1 MEALEEILL
10 ALLEFGK
17 HPYIQAFGVVL
28 VSLVLAKLAD
38 WILTRGLTRLT
49 QKTPTELDDQML
61 KMVHKPIFYSVWLA
75 GLAVALTLIEPR
87 EPFGFIAFGLI
98 KTLVVLLWLALG
110 IRLVLLILDWMTQ
123 QPERFH
129 LVQPDTQPLFDI
141 AARVILVGGAIY
153 FLLISWNVDVTAW
166 LASAGILGIAVGFAA
181 KDTLANLFAGVFIL
195 ADAPY
200 KIGDFIVLDGGERGR
215 VTKIGI
221 RSTRILTRDDV
232 EITIPNA
239 TIANSKIINESG
251 GPHVKYRNRISVGVA
266 YGSDVDLVREVLLGV
281 AQAAVEAGD
290 LSQDPEPRVRFRG
303 FGDSALLFDLLY
315 WIEDPVLRGR
325 VQDLLNTSVYKAL
338 AKAGLEIPYPKR
350 DVYVRE
356 MPRSSDQ

>member
-1 MEALEEILL
+1 MEALEETLL
-10 ALLEFGK
+10 VLGK
-17 HPYIQAFGVVL
+17 NPYIQAFAVVL
-28 VSLVLAKLAD
+28 VSLVLAKLTD
-38 WILTRGLTRLT
+38 WLLTRGLTRLT

-75 GLAVALTLIEPR
+75 GLAVALTLVKLR
-87 EPFGFIAFGLI
+87 EPFDFIGFGLI

-110 IRLVLLILDWMTQ
+110 IRLILLVLDWMTQ
-123 QPERFH
+123 QPDRFN
-129 LVQPDTQPLFDI
+129 LVQPDTKPLFDI
-141 AARVILVGGAIY
+141 GARVILVGGAIY
-153 FLLISWNVDVTAW
+153 FVLISWNVDVTAW
-166 LASAGILGIAVGFAA
+166 LASAGIIGIAVGFAA

-221 RSTRILTRDDV
+221 RTTRILTRDDV

-239 TIANSKIINESG
+239 TIANSKISNESG

-281 AQAAVEAGD
+281 AQAAVEAGT
-290 LSQDPEPRVRFRG
+290 LSQDPTPRVRFRG
-303 FGDSALLFDLLY
+303 FGDSALLFQLLY
-315 WIEDPVLRGR
+315 WIEEPVLRGQ

-350 DVYVRE
+350 DLYVRE
-356 MPRSSDQ
+356 MPKS

>member
-1 MEALEEILL
+1 METLRETLVVLGE
-10 ALLEFGK
+10 
-17 HPYIQAFGVVL
+17 HPYIQALGILL
-28 VSLVLAKLAD
+28 VSIVVAKLAD
-38 WILTRGLTRLT
+38 WLLTRGLTRLT
-49 QKTPTELDDQML
+49 RRTPTEIDDQML
-61 KMVHKPIFYSVWLA
+61 EMVHKPIFFSVLLA

-87 EPFGFIAFGLI
+87 EPFDLIGFGLI

-110 IRLVLLILDWMTQ
+110 IRLILLILDWMTE

-129 LVQPDTQPLFDI
+129 IVQPDTKPLFDI

-153 FLLISWNVDVTAW
+153 FVLISWNVDVTAW
-166 LASAGILGIAVGFAA
+166 LASAGIIGIAVGFAA

-200 KIGDFIVLDGGERGR
+200 KIGDFIVLDGGQRGR

-239 TIANSKIINESG
+239 TIANSQIINESG
-251 GPHVKYRNRISVGVA
+251 GPYVKYRNRISVGVA
-266 YGSDVDLVREVLLGV
+266 YGSDVDLVREILLGV
-281 AQAAVEAGD
+281 AQAAGEAGS
-290 LSQDPEPRVRFRG
+290 LSHDPEPRVRFRG

-325 VQDLLNTSVYKAL
+325 VQDSLNTSVYKAL
-338 AKAGLEIPYPKR
+338 AQAGIEIPYPKR
-350 DVYVRE
+350 DLYVRE
-356 MPRSSDQ
+356 MPPAPDS

>member
-1 MEALEEILL
+1 MEALEETLL
-10 ALLEFGK
+10 LLGRN
-17 HPYIQAFGVVL
+17 PYIQAFGVVL

-38 WILTRGLTRLT
+38 WLLTRGLTRLT

-75 GLAVALTLIEPR
+75 GLAVALTLIDPR
-87 EPFGFIAFGLI
+87 EPFGFMAFGLI
-98 KTLVVLLWLALG
+98 KTLIVLLWLALG
-110 IRLVLLILDWMTQ
+110 IRLILLILDWMTQ

-129 LVQPDTQPLFDI
+129 LVQPDTKPLFDI

-153 FLLISWNVDVTAW
+153 FVLISWNVDVTAW
-166 LASAGILGIAVGFAA
+166 LASAGIIGIAVGFAA

-221 RSTRILTRDDV
+221 RTTRILTRDDV

-266 YGSDVDLVREVLLGV
+266 YGSDVDEVREILLGV
-281 AQAAVEAGD
+281 AQAAGEAGN

-338 AKAGLEIPYPKR
+338 AKAKIEIPYPKR
-350 DVYVRE
+350 DLYVRE
-356 MPRSSDQ
+356 MPRSSDS